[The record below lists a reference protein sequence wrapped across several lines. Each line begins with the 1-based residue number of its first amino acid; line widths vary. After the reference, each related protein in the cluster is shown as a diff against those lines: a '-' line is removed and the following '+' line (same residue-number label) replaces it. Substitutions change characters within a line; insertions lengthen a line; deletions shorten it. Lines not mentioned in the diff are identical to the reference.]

1 MGADQQT
8 AGEDADYFQLGHNE
22 KWSRKLMRSEKEL
35 NIINVNCN
43 DHKGYLLISIE
54 INRETTDTHFN
65 VD

>member
-1 MGADQQT
+1 
-8 AGEDADYFQLGHNE
+8 
-22 KWSRKLMRSEKEL
+22 MRSEKEL